1 MTASAPGGNISVG
14 AEPIVLFDLGNVV
27 IDWLPLRL
35 YRKIFASEAEAEAFC
50 RDVCNMDWHVEHD
63 RGRTFAEGARLL
75 KQDHPHY
82 ADEIDA
88 WHRRWFEMFDGYV
101 SGVPALIARLEE
113 AQVPL
118 FALSNMSAEIWPET
132 VERFPML
139 KLFRD
144 VVVSGEEEL
153 IKPDPAIYE
162 LTHARLGQPPKDSVF
177 FIDDSLKNIEAARAY
192 GFRGHHFTDA
202 ESLEAALI
210 EEGLLAPA
218 A

>member
-1 MTASAPGGNISVG
+1 MTSSAPGRETSAGSG
-14 AEPIVLFDLGNVV
+14 AIVLFDLGNVV

-35 YRKIFASEAEAEAFC
+35 YRKIFQTEAEAQAFC

-75 KQDHPHY
+75 KQDFPHY
-82 ADEIDA
+82 SDEIDA
-88 WHRRWFEMFDGYV
+88 WHERWFEMFDGYV
-101 SGVPALIARLEE
+101 TGVPALIARLEE
-113 AQVPL
+113 AQLPL
-118 FALSNMSAEIWPET
+118 YALSNMSAEIWPET

-153 IKPDPAIYE
+153 IKPDPAIYA
-162 LTHARLGQPPKDSVF
+162 LAHQRMGHPDKSTVF
-177 FIDDSLKNIEAARAY
+177 FIDDSLKNVEAAREF
-192 GFRGHHFTDA
+192 GFRAYHFTDA
-202 ESLEAALI
+202 ATLEAALLK
-210 EEGLLAPA
+210 EGLLQPA

>member
-1 MTASAPGGNISVG
+1 MLTSVPGRETSAGSD
-14 AEPIVLFDLGNVV
+14 AIVLFDLGNVV

-35 YRKIFASEAEAEAFC
+35 YRKIFATEAEARAFC

-75 KQDHPHY
+75 KQDYPQY
-82 ADEIDA
+82 SDEIDA
-88 WHRRWFEMFDGYV
+88 WHERWFEMFDGYV
-101 SGVPALIARLEE
+101 TGVPALIARLEE
-113 AQVPL
+113 AQLPL

-132 VERFPML
+132 VERFAML

-144 VVVSGEEEL
+144 VVVSGEEGL

-162 LTHARLGQPPKDSVF
+162 LAHQRMGHPDKSAVF
-177 FIDDSLKNIEAARAY
+177 FIDDSLKNVEAAREF
-192 GFRGHHFTDA
+192 GFRAHHFTDA
-202 ESLEAALI
+202 ATLEAALL
-210 EEGLLAPA
+210 EEGLLQPA